1 MFLIIILIS
10 LTAGIII
17 SLQQTING
25 KLGQVVGILESALIS
40 FAIGTLFL
48 FIIFIYSNDNPLL
61 LLNMPKLYLSSA
73 FFGIVF
79 LTIMP
84 LVIPKIGVTNAL
96 VMVIIGQL
104 LCGLIIDHFGLFG
117 SQIIQLDIKKLIGI
131 IFLCLSLVFMFINK
145 SKPSLQRH

>member
-73 FFGIVF
+73 FWYCFSNNYAACY
-79 LTIMP
+79 T
-84 LVIPKIGVTNAL
+84 
-96 VMVIIGQL
+96 
-104 LCGLIIDHFGLFG
+104 
-117 SQIIQLDIKKLIGI
+117 
-131 IFLCLSLVFMFINK
+131 
-145 SKPSLQRH
+145 